1 MLNSRFGQR
10 QTGTAHSGGFYDDGV
25 DDFGL
30 LYNVVLSVL
39 SAECC
44 SDHSFVRRSQM
55 PAEHVGYDDG
65 YNLDYYQRPSES
77 LLPRD
82 RHAYGSPAITQPS
95 FHETELP
102 IQDRYSK
109 HIFQPS
115 RTLHRIVELESS
127 PRPHEARQP
136 MPRDSP
142 NPRSGEFPHL
152 DRAIRMPTHDRR
164 IVLCQ
169 NTRHRQARGGRTK
182 LSWPKQFKPCYTSNY
197 AQAAELVHPRD
208 CG

>member
-10 QTGTAHSGGFYDDGV
+10 PTGTAHSGGFYDDGV
-25 DDFGL
+25 VNFGL
-30 LYNVVLSVL
+30 LYDVALLVR

-65 YNLDYYQRPSES
+65 YDLDYYQHPSES
-77 LLPRD
+77 LPPRD
-82 RHAYGSPAITQPS
+82 RHAYSSPAITQLS

-115 RTLHRIVELESS
+115 RSLHRIVELESS

-152 DRAIRMPTHDRR
+152 DRALRMLTHNRST
-164 IVLCQ
+164 ILCQ
-169 NTRHRQARGGRTK
+169 NTRHRQTRGGRAK
-182 LSWPKQFKPCYTSNY
+182 LPWPKQFKSCYTSNY
-197 AQAAELVHPRD
+197 AQAAELVNTRD